1 MVNHDVNQDTI
12 RLLREC
18 SAGTKMAVSSIDE
31 VTDRVTNA
39 RLRRLLAESRQQ
51 HETLGG
57 EIHKILVQNQ
67 SEEKE
72 PTPMAKGMSW
82 LKTNMKMTMNESDA
96 AIADLMTDGCNMG
109 VKTLHKYLNQYTE
122 ANPASKSLCRRL
134 AAEEERLGQNLRA
147 FL

>member
-1 MVNHDVNQDTI
+1 MVNQDTLN
-12 RLLREC
+12 LLREC

-31 VTDRVTNA
+31 VTDHVTNA
-39 RLRRLLAESRQQ
+39 KLRKLLAESRQQ

-57 EIHKILVQNQ
+57 EIHGFLARNNTA
-67 SEEKE
+67 EKE

-82 LKTNMKMTMNESDA
+82 LKANMKMTMNESDST
-96 AIADLMTDGCNMG
+96 IAELMTDGCNMG
-109 VKTLHKYLNQYTE
+109 VKSLHKYLNQYTD
-122 ANPASKSLCRRL
+122 ADPASKSLCRRL